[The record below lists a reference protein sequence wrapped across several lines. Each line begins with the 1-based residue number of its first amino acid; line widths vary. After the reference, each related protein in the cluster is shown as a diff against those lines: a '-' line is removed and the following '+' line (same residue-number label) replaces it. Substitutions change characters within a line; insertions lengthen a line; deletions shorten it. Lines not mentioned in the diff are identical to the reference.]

1 MLYDEYENICI
12 FIYMEIGMSPKYD
25 LELYKLK
32 AEISKTLSDPK
43 RLMIISELRS
53 GEKQVGE
60 LAQTLEIPQAVVS
73 RQLAILRS
81 RGIVTPRREGTC
93 MFYRLT
99 DVRIMEACD
108 LVHEILISHLADNK
122 VQANSLLNFITK

>member
-1 MLYDEYENICI
+1 
-12 FIYMEIGMSPKYD
+12 MEIGMSPKYD
-25 LELYKLK
+25 PELYKLK

-60 LAQTLEIPQAVVS
+60 LAQVLEIPQAVVS

-81 RGIVTPRREGTC
+81 RGIVAPRREGTSI
-93 MFYRLT
+93 FYRLT
-99 DVRIMEACD
+99 DARIMEACD
-108 LVHEILISHLADNK
+108 LVHEILISHLANSK
-122 VQANSLLNFITK
+122 VQADSLLNFITK